1 MSIKNAKSQLGAFI
15 DAEPE
20 TVENTK
26 PVKKNTGTPSKGKAK
41 TPEPDT
47 IPAGYVL
54 KPEPKSKRTS
64 VLLKPSV
71 YEELVKKADAA
82 GTSLNNYIC
91 EILERNIN
99 K

>member
-1 MSIKNAKSQLGAFI
+1 MIKGEITQLGKFM
-15 DAEPE
+15 EE
-20 TVENTK
+20 EE
-26 PVKKNTGTPSKGKAK
+26 PVKKRITTPSKGKGKAK
-41 TPEPDT
+41 TQKPDT

-91 EILERNIN
+91 EILERDIN